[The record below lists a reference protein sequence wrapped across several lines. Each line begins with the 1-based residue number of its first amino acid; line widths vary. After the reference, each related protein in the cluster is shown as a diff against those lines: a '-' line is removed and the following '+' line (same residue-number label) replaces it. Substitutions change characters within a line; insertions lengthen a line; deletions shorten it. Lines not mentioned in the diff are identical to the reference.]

1 MLEISLLGEI
11 RVAFDSAV
19 VVGLRSPRVT
29 ARLGFLLAH
38 RDAPQRRDYVAAQF
52 WPDSRQAQARTN
64 LRLQSCSSGSWTCPA
79 SSATPGPS

>member
-38 RDAPQRRDYVAAQF
+38 RDAPQRPKVWAKDPSA
-52 WPDSRQAQARTN
+52 SN
-64 LRLQSCSSGSWTCPA
+64 LWGIM
-79 SSATPGPS
+79 PGDEMMK

>member
-38 RDAPQRRDYVAAQF
+38 RDAP
-52 WPDSRQAQARTN
+52 
-64 LRLQSCSSGSWTCPA
+64 
-79 SSATPGPS
+79 